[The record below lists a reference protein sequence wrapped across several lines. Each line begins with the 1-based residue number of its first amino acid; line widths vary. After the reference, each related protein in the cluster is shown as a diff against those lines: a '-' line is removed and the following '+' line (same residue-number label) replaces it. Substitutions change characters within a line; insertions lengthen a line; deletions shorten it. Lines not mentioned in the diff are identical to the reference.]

1 MAPYG
6 ACAAGKGPLIPDH
19 GRSGDRVQVYGKPLW
34 NHDPPVVDA
43 YRMQRIQLTRVTV
56 ADAADLISA
65 NRANQAYHAPWV
77 TPFTDRDGFE
87 RWFAR
92 SLAGATVS
100 LVARD
105 RASGKIAGVVN
116 LNDIVA
122 GALQSAYLGFY
133 GMAEFGRTGRMGEA
147 LRQAVSVAFD
157 ELGLH
162 RVEANIQP
170 GNLASIGLVR
180 RLGFS
185 KEGFSPRYLRIG
197 GQWRDHERWALVAD
211 VPVHAPQA

>member
-1 MAPYG
+1 
-6 ACAAGKGPLIPDH
+6 
-19 GRSGDRVQVYGKPLW
+19 
-34 NHDPPVVDA
+34 
-43 YRMQRIQLTRVTV
+43 MQSIQLTRVTV
-56 ADAADLISA
+56 ADAADLIAA

-77 TPFTDRDGFE
+77 APFVDRDGFE

-92 SLAGATVS
+92 NLVGATVS

-105 RASGKIAGVVN
+105 RASGRIAGVVN

-133 GMAEFGRTGRMGEA
+133 GMAEFGRTGRMSEA
-147 LRQAVSVAFD
+147 VRQAVGVAFG

-170 GNLASIGLVR
+170 GNLASIALVR

-211 VPVHAPQA
+211 ESAIAPQA